1 MRMWREALFV
11 VLLLTAGF
19 FEELAEY
26 VPFANAVGLLVAFGV
41 PVCLLIDA
49 ELRRRGG
56 APQ

>member
-1 MRMWREALFV
+1 MWREALFV